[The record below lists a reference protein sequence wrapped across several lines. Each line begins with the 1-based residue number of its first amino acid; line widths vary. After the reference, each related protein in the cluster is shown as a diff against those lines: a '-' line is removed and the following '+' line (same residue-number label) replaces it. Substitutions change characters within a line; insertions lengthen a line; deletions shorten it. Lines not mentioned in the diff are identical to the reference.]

1 MLTLMAC
8 VLLVRWLD
16 WKSTWNLARIAL
28 ATIILLFAGCGQLGK
43 FPPTTLSIPSI
54 PMGPQTQLANPI
66 NVNTQDSE
74 FLWNQVVNTIDDYFR
89 IKSEQRPTRDELQWY
104 AGLMETYPEVGA
116 TYLEPW
122 RKDALEGYQRWQ
134 STLQTMRRTATIRVV
149 PTNDGFSVAVE
160 VIKEI
165 EDVDRSQYSSEG
177 SAVAR
182 HDGSI
187 VRADQALAGQPI
199 TLGWIRQENDTNLEQ
214 RILREILGR
223 VSNVSPPRKT
233 FLGR

>member
-1 MLTLMAC
+1 MLTLMVC
-8 VLLVRWLD
+8 VVLVRWLD
-16 WKSTWNLARIAL
+16 WKHPWSRIRVAL
-28 ATIILLFAGCGQLGK
+28 AVIILLCTGCSHLGN
-43 FPPTTLSIPSI
+43 FSQTTLSIPSI
-54 PMGPQTQLANPI
+54 PLGPQTQFSNPI

-74 FLWNQVVNTIDDYFR
+74 FLWNQIVNTVDDYFR
-89 IKSEQRPTRDELQWY
+89 IKNEQRPTRDDQQWFE
-104 AGLMETYPEVGA
+104 GLMETYPEIGA

-134 STLQTMRRTATIRVV
+134 STLQTMRRTATLRVI
-149 PTNDGFSVAVE
+149 PTNEGFSIAIE

-187 VRADQALAGQPI
+187 VRVDQALASQPI

-214 RILREILGR
+214 RLLREILGR
-223 VSNVSPPRKT
+223 VSIVSPPRKT

>member
-1 MLTLMAC
+1 MLTILAC
-8 VLLVRWLD
+8 FALIRWLQSKNA
-16 WKSTWNLARIAL
+16 WSLGRVVI
-28 ATIILLFAGCGQLGK
+28 ATIILLFAGCSQMGSIPK
-43 FPPTTLSIPSI
+43 TTLSIPSI
-54 PMGPQTQLANPI
+54 ALGPQTQLANPI

-74 FLWNQVVNTIDDYFR
+74 FLWNQVVDTVDDYFR
-89 IKSEQRPTRDELQWY
+89 IKSEQRPTRDEQQWY
-104 AGLMETYPEVGA
+104 AGLMETHPEVGA

-134 STLQTMRRTATIRVV
+134 STLQTMRRTATIRVI
-149 PTNDGFSVAVE
+149 PTDQGFSIAVE
-160 VIKEI
+160 VVKEI

-182 HDGSI
+182 SDGSI
-187 VRADQALAGQPI
+187 VRVDSMLAGQPI
-199 TLGWIRQENDTNLEQ
+199 TLGWIRQENDSDLEQ